1 MDPAVPDTHVI
12 RYRGVPVITLPFA
25 VPCTGR
31 HRISNPAAA
40 RGADVKERKVDVAII
55 GSGSAG
61 LYALGKVRPSGKSF
75 VLINGGETGTTCA
88 RVGCMPSKAVI
99 QVAED
104 FYRRNVFNRYGIE
117 GHEGMR
123 LAIPEAME
131 YVQDLRDIFVE
142 RVLSGSTDQL
152 PADNFIQ
159 GYARF
164 VAPDLLAIDTG
175 ERIRAERIIIATG
188 SRPVV
193 PDAWAP
199 FRDRI
204 ITSDEFFDLEDLPQS
219 VAVIGLGVIGLE
231 IGQSLRR
238 LGLDVTGIDLQ
249 ERIGGLSDPEVV
261 KAAVEVIGKE
271 MPLWLGQAA
280 DVREADN
287 GLLRVQA
294 GGQSVEVERV
304 FASMGRTP
312 NLGKLGLEDIGIEL
326 DARGIPVFDPATM
339 RIGATGIYIAGDV
352 TGERPLLH
360 EAGDEGRIAGF
371 NAISA
376 EPTAF
381 RRKTPLVITF
391 CDPNLVVVGTRYAD
405 LDPAATAI
413 GQIQLAP
420 VGRAMIMAKNRGLI
434 RVYAEQASGRLLGAE
449 MACAKG
455 ENLGH
460 LLAWC
465 IQQGMT
471 VGQVLQMPFYHP
483 VMEEALQAALY
494 DLYGK
499 VATKND
505 TPITELV
512 PR

>member
-1 MDPAVPDTHVI
+1 M
-12 RYRGVPVITLPFA
+12 
-25 VPCTGR
+25 
-31 HRISNPAAA
+31 
-40 RGADVKERKVDVAII
+40 KERKVDVAII

-75 VLINGGETGTTCA
+75 VLINGGELGTTCA
-88 RVGCMPSKAVI
+88 RVGCMPSKAMI

-104 FYRRNVFNRYGIE
+104 YYRRNVFNRYGIE
-117 GHEGMR
+117 GHEDMR
-123 LAIPEAME
+123 LTIPEAME

-142 RVLSGSTDQL
+142 RVLSGSTDKL
-152 PADNFIQ
+152 PEENFIQ

-164 VAPDLLAIDTG
+164 VAPDLLETDTG
-175 ERIRAERIIIATG
+175 ERIHAQCIIIATG

-193 PDAWAP
+193 PAAWES

-231 IGQSLRR
+231 IGQSLAR
-238 LGLDVTGIDLQ
+238 LGLDVTGIDMQ
-249 ERIGGLSDPEVV
+249 ENIGGLSDPEVV
-261 KAAVEVIGKE
+261 KAAIDAIGKE
-271 MPLWLGQAA
+271 MPLWLGEAA
-280 DVREADN
+280 EVREADN

-294 GGQSVEVERV
+294 GERVVEVERV

-312 NLGKLGLEDIGIEL
+312 NLGKLGLEDIGVEL

-339 RIGATGIYIAGDV
+339 RIGDTCIYLAGDV

-360 EAGDEGRIAGF
+360 EAGDEGRIAGY
-371 NAISA
+371 NAIS
-376 EPTAF
+376 EQPVAF
-381 RRKTPLVITF
+381 RRKTPLGITF
-391 CDPNLVVVGTRYAD
+391 CDPNLVVVGTRFAD
-405 LDPAATAI
+405 LDPDATAI

-420 VGRAMIMAKNRGLI
+420 VGRALIMAKNRGLI
-434 RVYAEQASGRLLGAE
+434 RVYADRVSGRLLGAE

-465 IQQGMT
+465 IQQELT
-471 VGQVLQMPFYHP
+471 VGRMLQMPFYHP

-499 VATKND
+499 VEAKND
-505 TPITELV
+505 TPIMELV